1 MLNLRA
7 AGPESLGSVYKAKS
21 KSFRLKRAAKLK

>member
-1 MLNLRA
+1 MPNLRA
-7 AGPESLGSVYKAKS
+7 AALESLGLVYKARS